1 MFATTAGRCVHLAL
15 PQLPMPCELRWKTSL
30 SASCIHAAT
39 CVRAGIAAADPQLAE
54 VIDVPA
60 TDLVDEIRNVH
71 WPLDDVLPVLASLSA
86 EFENNRELVK
96 RAVARLRISTTEQ
109 AMNQVAGAIADVEAA
124 LRRHQPEIV
133 DELELRSGPL
143 RQQWHARGPG
153 MLIEA
158 ARVTDQATVPAAAE
172 AVLVSPYA
180 GGHGTAHAA
189 QNRVV
194 FEAVLVNP
202 LPAIPETVRLGW
214 LVGQLN
220 ADLPAFTDVMPPMQ
234 SVRALRWAML
244 APALAAGEAV
254 ELCVCDEAT
263 MDAAIDG
270 WRLREELPADAATQI
285 WQWWRTWMDGSG
297 IWPVAVAV
305 LDGMLRG

>member
-1 MFATTAGRCVHLAL
+1 M
-15 PQLPMPCELRWKTSL
+15 
-30 SASCIHAAT
+30 HAAM
-39 CVRAGIAAADPQLAE
+39 CVRAGIPAADARLADVLNIPAASLVNQLQ
-54 VIDVPA
+54 
-60 TDLVDEIRNVH
+60 DLF
-71 WPLDDVLPVLASLSA
+71 WPVDDVLPVLASLSA

-96 RAVARLRISTTEQ
+96 RAVARLRISSTEQ
-109 AMNQVAGAIADVEAA
+109 AVNQIAGAIADVEAA

-143 RQQWHARGPG
+143 RENWRGPG
-153 MLIEA
+153 LLVEA
-158 ARVTDQATVPAAAE
+158 ARLTDAATVPEAAE

-180 GGHGTAHAA
+180 GGHGTAHAG
-189 QNRVV
+189 QNRVL

-202 LPAIPETVRLGW
+202 LPAIPETVRLAW

-220 ADLPAFTDVMPPMQ
+220 SDLPAFTDVMPPVQ

-263 MDAAIDG
+263 IDVAIDG
-270 WRLREELPADAATQI
+270 WRLREELPEGAATQI

-297 IWPVAVAV
+297 IWPVAVAA
-305 LDGMLRG
+305 LDGLLRGE

>member
-1 MFATTAGRCVHLAL
+1 MHAAMCVHAKV
-15 PQLPMPCELRWKTSL
+15 P
-30 SASCIHAAT
+30 
-39 CVRAGIAAADPQLAE
+39 AADPRLA
-54 VIDVPA
+54 DVLDGPA
-60 TDLVDEIRNVH
+60 AALVNEIWNVQ
-71 WPLDDVLPVLASLSA
+71 WPVDDVLPVLASLSA

-96 RAVARLRISTTEQ
+96 RTIARLRISTTEQ
-109 AMNQVAGAIADVEAA
+109 AVNQVAGAIADVEAA

-153 MLIEA
+153 LLIEA
-158 ARVTDQATVPAAAE
+158 ARMTDPATVPEAAE

-189 QNRVV
+189 QNRVL

-202 LPAIPETVRLGW
+202 LPAIPETVRLAW
-214 LVGQLN
+214 LVCQLN
-220 ADLPAFTDVMPPMQ
+220 SDLPAFTDVMPPVQ

-254 ELCVCDEAT
+254 ESCVCNEESI
-263 MDAAIDG
+263 DAAIEL
-270 WRLREELPADAATQI
+270 WRLREELPDDAATLI
-285 WQWWRTWMDGSG
+285 WQWWRTWMDGSA
-297 IWPVAVAV
+297 IWPVAVAA
-305 LDGMLRG
+305 LDGLLRGT